1 MRSCAFLILFLLI
14 IANLTVRAF
23 QPPVPYKITAKQLA
37 KPLTESGF
45 LFMTAGFF
53 LFTFGFYIPINYLP
67 VQAISAGMSSN
78 LASYLIPILNAGSL
92 FGRLAAGFLSDKI
105 GRFNIFIVVCYLSG
119 LWVLALWLADSSNAS
134 LISFSVLFG
143 FCSGAFV
150 SLIFPMTM
158 QISPVQEV
166 GFRTGIILLVGAIA
180 GLVTNPIAG
189 SMVPSNWTGV
199 QIFAGIF
206 CVTGPTLVLV
216 TRVQYTGW
224 KISARF

>member
-23 QPPVPYKITAKQLA
+23 QPPVPYKITVKQLA
-37 KPLTESGF
+37 KPLTEVGF
-45 LFMTAGFF
+45 LFMTVGFL

-67 VQAISAGMSSN
+67 VQAMGAGMSSS

-92 FGRLAAGFLSDKI
+92 FGRLAAGFLSDKV
-105 GRFNIFIVVCYLSG
+105 GRFNIFIVVCYLSA

-143 FCSGAFV
+143 FCSGAYV
-150 SLIFPMTM
+150 SLVFPMIM
-158 QISPVQEV
+158 QISPLQEV
-166 GFRTGIILLVGAIA
+166 GFRTGIVLLVGAIA

-189 SMVPSNWTGV
+189 AMVPNNWMGV
-199 QIFAGIF
+199 QLFAGVF
-206 CVTGPTLVLV
+206 CVAGPTLVIV
-216 TRVQYTGW
+216 TRIQYTGW
-224 KISARF
+224 KIFARF